1 MYVPQYENLSIE
13 RILETAKKNPRI
25 SDYLP
30 DDRDMHKVPRQWLIN
45 VAYTVLGTPFKAWVE
60 NEIASRNEEL
70 AKKQKLLIEMDP
82 EIAKAF
88 HSSVNISS
96 KFIVFAF
103 NSTVYVLTP
112 SLLFSIKWKQCS
124 PPQSWFE
131 APSNSC

>member
-13 RILETAKKNPRI
+13 RILETARKNPRI

-60 NEIASRNEEL
+60 DEIASRNEEL

-96 KFIVFAF
+96 K
-103 NSTVYVLTP
+103 
-112 SLLFSIKWKQCS
+112 
-124 PPQSWFE
+124 
-131 APSNSC
+131 